1 MVVPCSGEYNVGIC
15 TRKQFEQ
22 LRLNLVDILLEQTQ
36 GGRALASNSY
46 WHGGRYASSLRL
58 APVGRLIRATH
69 ASPLRGAALRQ
80 HLAPI
85 RPASFVRCA
94 PARNFNP
101 SDRLNFCWC
110 PCRGDAC
117 VAQAPLP
124 QGRLGPPASR
134 RQSRLPVY
142 EVGNRGPYFKA
153 IGVGSDRR
161 IWRGSAF

>member
-1 MVVPCSGEYNVGIC
+1 VVVPCSGEYNPVLS
-15 TRKQFEQ
+15 TRQEYETLK
-22 LRLNLVDILLEQTQ
+22 LNFVDVLLEQTQ
-36 GGRALASNSY
+36 GGHALASTSY

-85 RPASFVRCA
+85 RPASPLRCA
-94 PARNFNP
+94 LARNLYP
-101 SDRLNFCWC
+101 SDRLSF
-110 PCRGDAC
+110 
-117 VAQAPLP
+117 V
-124 QGRLGPPASR
+124 GPPVRATPASPKR
-134 RQSRLPVY
+134 YHPKDGWVRLRPVANPGY
-142 EVGNRGPYFKA
+142 RFVNWETAALIFKA